1 MSASPISR
9 RRFLQQAGLIALAC
23 AHAPLLRAE
32 PKLAAA
38 TDVRRWLQQVDALSQ
53 QLRAGHISSRD
64 WQQHIDALDTATP
77 LSEFLPVL
85 QFDRALAALRREGA
99 DPAKTFIRLKDIDG
113 SLQQAAF
120 AAAYFVFRKGQVIT
134 PHGHRGMVSAHAVVA
149 GRLHVRTFDRLGTL
163 DDALLLRPNLDQRA
177 TAGFSAA
184 ISSEVGN
191 VHWFVA
197 ETDAAATLDVIVQG
211 VDVNGSEFRIDLVD
225 PLAATTTGAGLLQAP
240 LIDWDT
246 SSRRYQAG

>member
-1 MSASPISR
+1 MSASPINR
-9 RRFLQQAGLIALAC
+9 RQFLHQASLIALAC

-32 PKLAAA
+32 PRLANAS
-38 TDVRRWLQQVDALSQ
+38 DVRRWLEQVDELSH
-53 QLRAGHISSRD
+53 QLRDSHISSRD
-64 WQQHIDALDTATP
+64 WQQHIDALNTATP
-77 LSEFLPVL
+77 LGEFLPAL
-85 QFDRALAALRREGA
+85 QFERALAAMQREGA
-99 DPAKTFIRLKDIDG
+99 DPAKTFIRLREVDG

-149 GRLHVRTFDRLGTL
+149 GRLHVRTFDRLGPL

-177 TAGFSAA
+177 STGFSAA
-184 ISSEVGN
+184 ISSDVGN

-197 ETDAAATLDVIVQG
+197 ETDGAATLDVIVQG
-211 VDVNGSEFRIDLVD
+211 IDANGSAFKIDLVD
-225 PLAATTTGAGLLQAP
+225 PLAATTTRTGLLQAP
-240 LIDWDT
+240 LIDWET